1 MKTFFD
7 SSALAKRYI
16 NEEGSQAVN
25 DLCMDASELA
35 IGVICVPEI
44 ISALNRRLREGSISR
59 SVYIEAKQSLSDD
72 VLDAIV
78 INLTPAVVAVC
89 VSILE
94 SNPIRAMDA
103 LHVACALEC
112 KAQLF
117 VSADKRQVSAAK
129 RIGLRVKHV

>member
-16 NEEGSQAVN
+16 NEDGSQAVN

-35 IGVICVPEI
+35 VSVICVPEI

-59 SVYIEAKQSLSDD
+59 SVYIEAKRSLADD
-72 VLDAIV
+72 VFDAIV
-78 INLTPAVVAVC
+78 INLTPAVVVAC

-117 VSADKRQVSAAK
+117 VSADKRQISTAREV
-129 RIGLRVKHV
+129 GLNVKHV